1 MDEWDKYFE
10 ELDKHGGVNLN
21 EFGEYHRK
29 SSLWN
34 GASVGVD
41 MDVNEIAYFYL
52 EENAETEFQWQ
63 ITTPK
68 AQPEANGK
76 PGPLGDGMDYPS
88 HVFEILSSEFRPK
101 PALPGVISTIGMRI
115 IALRGRKPNE
125 VELGESIKEYLRR
138 KFEKLTPAAD
148 YITSLNTDFL
158 NLHLTNSE
166 YPNERPIWVEKIEI
180 TVLSD
185 EEYELNLFLQ

>member
-1 MDEWDKYFE
+1 
-10 ELDKHGGVNLN
+10 
-21 EFGEYHRK
+21 
-29 SSLWN
+29 
-34 GASVGVD
+34 
-41 MDVNEIAYFYL
+41 
-52 EENAETEFQWQ
+52 
-63 ITTPK
+63 
-68 AQPEANGK
+68 
-76 PGPLGDGMDYPS
+76 MDYPS

-125 VELGESIKEYLRR
+125 VELGESIKDYLRR

-180 TVLSD
+180 TVLSE